1 MSLPSSTSIKQ
12 PQPHV
17 HDVED
22 VDVITCKEQV
32 NVSPPQPME
41 IRIKVVCTS
50 LCRSDLSAW
59 ESQQVNVS
67 PPQPMEIR
75 IKVVCTSLCRIE
87 SVGEG
92 VTECTQGDHV
102 LTVFIG
108 EYGKCRQCASGKT
121 NICHLLGLER
131 RGVMHCDQR
140 TRFSINAT
148 GEPVYH
154 YCAVSSFSE
163 YTVVHSGC
171 AVKISS
177 LVPLEEVCLLSCG
190 VAGGRVSSLA
200 DIAMRSHDTCI
211 HMMYAYIYSSEGL
224 GAASNIADISNG
236 SSVVIFGLGTVGL
249 SVSTGLPL
257 YRYSRPCK
265 NDSSSNAAY
274 NSNNNGFVCDRFHRT
289 DHWSTPTRSILSSFD
304 HLLNPSAKAF
314 GITEFIKP
322 NDSKEPIQQV
332 IKHMTGGGADYSFEC
347 IGDTGMVIGNYCIAG
362 MLRWMGFDSYTWNA
376 KVKPEITAHYGAF
389 LTGRTLKGSLFGGW
403 KPKTDLPSLVEMY
416 TKKEIQVD
424 EYLTH
429 NLPFEDVNKAFNL
442 MREGKC
448 LRCRVGVHPAGDVEA
463 PPTAIPPMPPVV
475 LLHGHSSSSSS
486 TTERESDRENEAAS
500 ASASGE

>member
-22 VDVITCKEQV
+22 VDVITCKAAVAWGAGRPLVIEQV

-59 ESQQVNVS
+59 ESQAIF
-67 PPQPMEIR
+67 PR
-75 IKVVCTSLCRIE
+75 IFGHEATG
-87 SVGEG
+87 VGEG
-92 VTECTQGDHV
+92 VTECTQGYHV

-108 EYGKCRQCASGKT
+108 ECGKCRQCASGKT
-121 NICHLLGLER
+121 KICHLLGLER

-148 GEPVYH
+148 GD
-154 YCAVSSFSE
+154 E

-190 VAGGRVSSLA
+190 VAGG
-200 DIAMRSHDTCI
+200 
-211 HMMYAYIYSSEGL
+211 L

-249 SVSTGLPL
+249 SVSQGAKLRGASQIIGVDT
-257 YRYSRPCK
+257 S
-265 NDSSSNAAY
+265 
-274 NSNNNGFVCDRFHRT
+274 
-289 DHWSTPTRSILSSFD
+289 
-304 HLLNPSAKAF
+304 KAF

-322 NDSKEPIQQV
+322 NDSNEPIQQV

-347 IGDTGMVIGNYCIAG
+347 VGDTGMVIGNYCIAG